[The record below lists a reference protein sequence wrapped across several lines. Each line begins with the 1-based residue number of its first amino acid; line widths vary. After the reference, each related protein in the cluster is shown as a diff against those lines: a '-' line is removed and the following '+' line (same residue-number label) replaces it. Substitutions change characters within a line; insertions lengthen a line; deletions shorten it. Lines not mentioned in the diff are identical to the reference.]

1 MLRVVEIELQA
12 LITEREGMVA
22 YNQYRCLRG
31 ETVAYP
37 DEAFLKLAEQIRALN
52 IKEAG
57 QQFGETPAQ
66 HGQLAICAACG
77 NVIRQGKPVATG
89 FHCVICGAALPH
101 KQQA

>member
-1 MLRVVEIELQA
+1 MVDYLNINNSSQSEIINKVNEC
-12 LITEREGMVA
+12 V
-22 YNQYRCLRG
+22 
-31 ETVAYP
+31 
-37 DEAFLKLAEQIRALN
+37 RALN

-77 NVIRQGKPVATG
+77 NLIVHGKPVATG

>member
-1 MLRVVEIELQA
+1 MVDYLNINNSSQGEIINKVNEC
-12 LITEREGMVA
+12 V
-22 YNQYRCLRG
+22 
-31 ETVAYP
+31 
-37 DEAFLKLAEQIRALN
+37 RALN

-77 NVIRQGKPVATG
+77 NIIRHDKPVATG
-89 FHCVICGAALPH
+89 FHCVLCGAALPH